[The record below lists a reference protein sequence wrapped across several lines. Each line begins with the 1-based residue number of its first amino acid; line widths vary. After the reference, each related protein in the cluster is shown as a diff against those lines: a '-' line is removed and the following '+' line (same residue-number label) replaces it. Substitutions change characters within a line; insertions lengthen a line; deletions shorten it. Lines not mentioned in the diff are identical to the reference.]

1 MIASAAIT
9 AMQMMVR
16 RPMRLIR
23 RAFSFLNRYFGLA
36 FAERFPVEISV
47 RTSFASLNSRRRAMF
62 WRIAIP
68 FLSSSSRIAGRFGAV
83 RRSLFILAVSREDAS
98 ENLFIPC
105 SCLERCTCLAA
116 IGQRDRI
123 IETGGPGHHQ

>member
-16 RPMRLIR
+16 RPMRLMR

-68 FLSSSSRIAGRFGAV
+68 FFSSSSNSRVTRFPVFFRPRSCALAPFDGELRRGFWLKMRIFW
-83 RRSLFILAVSREDAS
+83 L
-98 ENLFIPC
+98 
-105 SCLERCTCLAA
+105 
-116 IGQRDRI
+116 
-123 IETGGPGHHQ
+123 